1 MNMPE
6 ELTCVKN
13 NKVHLCAS
21 CGHIYPICLSGIED
35 VLFGEGVGKDNICC
49 CSKYEPITCNE
60 PLGSTFKNKL
70 MMYLADLE
78 LAYSPGCGK
87 IDGGDT
93 KIYEFVKGL
102 SEEIATWETV
112 PPKESHT
119 SQWHDLIKDPTDLP
133 EMQDAGILKSLGI
146 KMISDQCFAT
156 ILCDDGTRIVDVS
169 AHLRDGKWHT
179 DTGRWINVSGH
190 KSEVVA
196 WMPVIEPYRPEERKD
211 GEANAEYRD

>member
-1 MNMPE
+1 MNMNTPE
-6 ELTCVKN
+6 ELTRVEN

-21 CGHIYPICLSGIED
+21 CGHKYPECPSGKAD
-35 VLFGEGVGKDNICC
+35 VLYGDGVGNDNICC
-49 CSKYEPITCNE
+49 CSRYE
-60 PLGSTFKNKL
+60 PLGGSINKNKL
-70 MMYLADLE
+70 MMYLANLE
-78 LAYSPGCGK
+78 LAYSPGWGRSD
-87 IDGGDT
+87 DGDA

-102 SEEIATWETV
+102 SEEIITWETV

-119 SQWHDLIKDPTDLP
+119 SRWHDLIKDPTDLP
-133 EMQDAGILKSLGI
+133 EMHDAGILKRLGI
-146 KMISDQCFAT
+146 KMTSDQCFAT

-211 GEANAEYRD
+211 GENHE